1 MKNIFALLFVFI
13 TVTVTAQ
20 TKLVPGDPSIETKWI
35 KNEKYQM
42 MWSVMRGPEKFDVAR
57 INTEVKAGTK
67 QLKIIS
73 SVDVVK
79 ATTKWIDS
87 TITALPTLKPIRH
100 YSDNLERG
108 VSLKFGKN
116 ITGKYEDK
124 NMKKKTVIDEA
135 ITGEYFDSNFY
146 PYLIRLLPLKDG
158 YTKEVSAYDYGPTRQ
173 GLFSFSVKG
182 VKSGSYQTKKGNVP
196 VWIVSSVE
204 IIKGQRNDVSYFIA
218 KSDRKLWKM
227 EVYDGVQQML
237 IECIE

>member
-1 MKNIFALLFVFI
+1 MKNILTLLFVFI
-13 TVTVTAQ
+13 TFAVTAQ
-20 TKLVPGDPSIETKWI
+20 TKLVPGDSSIETKWI

-42 MWSVMRGPEKFDVAR
+42 KWFVLRGPEKFEVAK

-67 QLKIIS
+67 ELSIIS
-73 SVDVVK
+73 SVDVIK

-108 VSLKFGKN
+108 VSLKFGET
-116 ITGKYEDK
+116 IIGKYDDK
-124 NMKKKTVIDEA
+124 VMKKKVVIDEA

-146 PYLIRLLPLKDG
+146 PYLVRLLPLKEG

-173 GLFSFSVKG
+173 GLFSFLVKG
-182 VKSGSYQTKKGNVP
+182 VKSGSYKTKKGAVP
-196 VWIVSSVE
+196 VWIVTSVE
-204 IIKGQRNDVSYFIA
+204 IIKGQRNDVSYYIA

-227 EVYDGVQQML
+227 EVFDGVQQML
-237 IECIE
+237 LERTE